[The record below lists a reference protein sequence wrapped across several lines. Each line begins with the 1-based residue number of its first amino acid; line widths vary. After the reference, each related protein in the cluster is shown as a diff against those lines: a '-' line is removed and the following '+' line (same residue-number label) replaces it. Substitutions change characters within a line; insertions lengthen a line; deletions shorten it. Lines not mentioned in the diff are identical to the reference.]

1 MLYILILAALISAYL
16 IGSFPS
22 AYIAGRLR
30 KGTDIRQ
37 EGSKN
42 MGATNVF
49 YNVGIVEGIFVL
61 LADIGKGVAAVALA
75 RYWGTPELVQML
87 AGAAAVLGHIYP
99 VFLKFRGGKGGAT
112 AIGVFSFLMPWGI
125 PFYAGIF
132 GMLMLA
138 TRYSTVSFGSAFICF
153 PFVGWLIYH
162 QTELTLFSIGLII
175 FLVIMYLPRIKEMRA
190 KGGSWNHVVF
200 RKGLKD
206 RL

>member
-1 MLYILILAALISAYL
+1 MTYLLIVAAIISAYL

-49 YNVGIVEGIFVL
+49 YNVGIVEGISVL
-61 LADIGKGVAAVALA
+61 LADAGKGVAAIALA
-75 RYWGTPELVQML
+75 RYWGTPEPVQML
-87 AGAAAVLGHIYP
+87 AGAVAVLGHIYP

-125 PFYAGIF
+125 PFYASIF
-132 GMLMLA
+132 GILMLA
-138 TRYSTVSFGSAFICF
+138 TRYFTVSFGSAFICF
-153 PFVGWLIYH
+153 PFVAWFVYH
-162 QTELTLFSIGLII
+162 QIGLMVFSVGLIL
-175 FLVIMYLPRIKEMRA
+175 FLFIMYFSRIKEMRA
-190 KGGSWNHVVF
+190 KGGSWNHVAF